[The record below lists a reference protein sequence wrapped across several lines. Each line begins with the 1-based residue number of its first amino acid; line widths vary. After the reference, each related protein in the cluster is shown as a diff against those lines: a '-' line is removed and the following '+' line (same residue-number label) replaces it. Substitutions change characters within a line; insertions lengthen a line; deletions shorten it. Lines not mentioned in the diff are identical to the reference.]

1 MQARIV
7 EARRGAYWLAE
18 GWLLFRAAPVGWIVT
33 VFIYVLLTQLPALMP
48 IVGIAGLVAVPAF
61 TVGLMSAAR
70 AVSRGGKLE
79 LQLLF
84 DGFRGDLRRQI
95 LLGTAYAA
103 LMMLAVIA
111 LRLADDD
118 GVLRSVFAGDRKA
131 DEVSLGELLAP
142 LAVFA
147 LIYAPVTMMFWFA
160 PPLVA
165 WHSTAVLKAMFF
177 SFVACLM
184 NWRAF
189 LIYGLA
195 ISAMMV
201 LLPLIVL
208 NVIALAS
215 GSTSK
220 TALVFFALTFFIMF
234 LPPLFASVY
243 VSYRDIFGVEKNP

>member
-18 GWLLFRAAPVGWIVT
+18 GWLLFRAAPGGWIIT
-33 VFIYVLLTQLPALMP
+33 VFLYVLLTQLPALMP
-48 IVGIAGLVAVPAF
+48 IAGIVALVAVPAF
-61 TVGLMSAAR
+61 TVGLMTAAR

-79 LQLLF
+79 VQLLF
-84 DGFRGDLRRQI
+84 DGFRGNLRPQI
-95 LLGTAYAA
+95 LLGVAYAA
-103 LMMLAVIA
+103 LVMVAVIA

-118 GVLRSVFAGDRKA
+118 GMLRSVFSGGRKA
-131 DEVSLGELLAP
+131 DEVSFGELFTP

-165 WHSTAVLKAMFF
+165 WHSTGVLKAIFF
-177 SFVACLM
+177 SFVACLI

-189 LIYGLA
+189 LAYGLA
-195 ISAMMV
+195 IGAMMV
-201 LLPLIVL
+201 LLPFIVI
-208 NVIALAS
+208 NVIALTS
-215 GSTSK
+215 GGTSQA
-220 TALVFFALTFFIMF
+220 ALVFFALIFLIMC

-243 VSYRDIFGVEKNP
+243 VSYRDIFGVEKKA